1 MSGHFTARSTGERD
15 LDPTSLLLLNLLSL
29 ATLRAARHH
38 SIDMGK
44 KPPPPEPTSF
54 WEQPV
59 TAYLGLESSY
69 GLSELAVFELGLLV
83 AFFGALVAVRA
94 YGNRTPMLTS
104 ATLNMRSLN
113 RVNIFKE
120 CFLGYVNAGM
130 LEPLLALSSG
140 EYDITAKSAI
150 INACQLLG
158 LFSWLYLLTDAFDFT
173 DTQQS
178 FVYWSRVLGK
188 PGRPADKTRAAL
200 AKLPA
205 GLPPSTVPPKPRII
219 GKNTFD
225 RIVAAAVAV
234 EIGAA
239 RLAQGRAADLAGS
252 AGGRAAESSL
262 FKKHSIVPTKADGTK
277 LPGWLKV
284 HGTAANESDGLR
296 GSFTADLSLWFM
308 LACSFAAVCGVVSHR
323 DVIHSHAVIILWV
336 ILHHARAATAWARH
350 RLPAHALRR
359 APRCCRSST
368 A

>member
-1 MSGHFTARSTGERD
+1 
-15 LDPTSLLLLNLLSL
+15 
-29 ATLRAARHH
+29 
-38 SIDMGK
+38 MGK
-44 KPPPPEPTSF
+44 KPPPPEPPF

-69 GLSELAVFELGLLV
+69 GLNELAVFELGLLV

-225 RIVAAAVAV
+225 RIVAPPPSPSKIPAPPGSPQAAPRPA
-234 EIGAA
+234 GAGA
-239 RLAQGRAADLAGS
+239 PPSRPSRSTRSCRRRPTARSCRLAQG
-252 AGGRAAESSL
+252 
-262 FKKHSIVPTKADGTK
+262 
-277 LPGWLKV
+277 
-284 HGTAANESDGLR
+284 
-296 GSFTADLSLWFM
+296 
-308 LACSFAAVCGVVSHR
+308 
-323 DVIHSHAVIILWV
+323 
-336 ILHHARAATAWARH
+336 ARH
-350 RLPAHALRR
+350 GGE
-359 APRCCRSST
+359 
-368 A
+368 